1 MSGSASGGMRPV
13 TYQQTPLTLAPE
25 TMSPYQTKIGGGGGG
40 VNIPATQYQVPGTN
54 TKNQAP
60 QMPATSTAGSTV
72 GNVTSQLQPL
82 MKQMMAL
89 MQQRQQNSGVPP
101 MNSNPGGVWSGNPT
115 QQQVGPPN
123 PMSPAST
130 DSMPGPPNPTTPQ
143 QPSSAQSAMGP
154 SSDQLLASQGET
166 STGTPD
172 MMGSGGSGGFSPTGS
187 ALGQGV
193 GSALAS
199 ISQAFGNMSKA
210 DMSAFQNMPKPTIQ
224 PQQAN
229 YQFNPMIG
237 GGDLA

>member
-1 MSGSASGGMRPV
+1 MSGSASGGGMRPV
-13 TYQQTPLTLAPE
+13 TYHQTPLTLAPE

-60 QMPATSTAGSTV
+60 PMPATSTAGSTV
-72 GNVTSQLQPL
+72 GNATSQIQP
-82 MKQMMAL
+82 MIKQIMAV
-89 MQQRQQNSGVPP
+89 MQQRQMANGVPP

-115 QQQVGPPN
+115 QQQVGPDN
-123 PMSPAST
+123 PS
-130 DSMPGPPNPTTPQ
+130 TPQ
-143 QPSSAQSAMGP
+143 QPAVSGQTAMGP